1 MKTVRGFRD
10 LYAEDALKINEVS
23 RVCLKEGERF
33 GCEYIIL
40 PTVEYKELFE
50 RSIQDSD
57 IVRKELIRIDNE
69 DRNQCLRPEGT
80 ASAIRHVIERG
91 IIEGRLMYFG
101 SFYRN
106 ERPQKGRFKEFRQF
120 GVELV
125 SARPGVLEE
134 IDMFMIIQNIMK
146 KLKIPYT
153 IRINNIGTFE
163 DRVKYES
170 VLKEYVEKNIDKYSD
185 ESKGRLGNGG
195 LFRIL
200 DSKLDIEVNKNAPK
214 IWDYISD
221 KSRNELQNVINFF
234 ESMNIDY
241 VIDPYLVRGLDYYAG
256 NVFEITSNVY
266 SVDSCH
272 TAIGGGGRYDGL
284 AKQLGSKVIN
294 RSIGFALGIDRLI
307 ECYKYESKG
316 LPFLKIVCNKG
327 FSPKLI
333 DIYKEHMNQYRI
345 ITVCQGEKISG
356 PYEFAKVI
364 YMED

>member
-10 LYAEDALKINEVS
+10 LYAEDALKIDQVS
-23 RVCLKEGERF
+23 RICLQEGERF

-40 PTVEYKELFE
+40 PTVEYSELFE
-50 RSIQDSD
+50 RSIKDSD
-57 IVRKELIRIDNE
+57 IARKELIRIDNA
-69 DRNQCLRPEGT
+69 DHNRCLRPEGT

-91 IIEGRLMYFG
+91 IIEGRLMYCG

-125 SARPGVLEE
+125 SARPGIMEE
-134 IDMFMIIQNIMK
+134 IDMFMIIENIMK
-146 KLKIPYT
+146 SLKIPYT
-153 IRINNIGTFE
+153 IKINNIGTFE
-163 DRVKYES
+163 DRVKYEQ
-170 VLKEYVEKNIDKYSD
+170 VLKEYVEKNIDKYSQ
-185 ESKGRLGNGG
+185 ESRDRLIGGG

-200 DSKLDIEVNKNAPK
+200 DSKLDTEINRNAPK

-221 KSRNELQNVINFF
+221 SSRKEMQDVINFF
-234 ESMNIDY
+234 QSMKIDY

-284 AKQLGSKVIN
+284 AGQLGSKVIN

-307 ECYKYESKG
+307 ECYKYESKS
-316 LPFLKIVCNKG
+316 LPFMKIICKKG
-327 FSPKLI
+327 FSSKLI
-333 DIYKEHMNQYRI
+333 DVYKEYMNQYRI
-345 ITVCQGEKISG
+345 ITVCKGEKISKD
-356 PYEFAKVI
+356 YEFAKVI
-364 YMED
+364 EIVD